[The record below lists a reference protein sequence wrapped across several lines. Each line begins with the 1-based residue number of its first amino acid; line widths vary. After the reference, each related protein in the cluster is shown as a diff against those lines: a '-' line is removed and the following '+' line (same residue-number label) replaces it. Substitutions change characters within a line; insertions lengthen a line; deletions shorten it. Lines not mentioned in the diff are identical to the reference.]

1 MATIKL
7 FEELEIW
14 QMARK
19 YSKLI
24 FKLSSSGEFS
34 RDFKFKSQ
42 ILSAA
47 GSIMDNIAEGFER
60 GGKLEFIQFLSIAK
74 GSCGETQSQGY
85 RAFDFNYISEDELN
99 QLEISAKELGSK
111 IGNLITYLNKSIIKG
126 SKFKDRRI

>member
-1 MATIKL
+1 MATIKS

-14 QMARK
+14 QMAREF
-19 YSKLI
+19 SKLI
-24 FKLSSSGEFS
+24 FKLSSSGEFT

-74 GSCGETQSQGY
+74 GSCGETQSQVY
-85 RAFDFNYISEDELN
+85 RASDFKYINEDELIDLQN
-99 QLEISAKELGSK
+99 SAKELGNK
-111 IGNLITYLNKSIIKG
+111 IGNLISYLNKSLIKG
-126 SKFKDRRI
+126 SKFKDRRT

>member
-99 QLEISAKELGSK
+99 QLEISAKELG
-111 IGNLITYLNKSIIKG
+111 
-126 SKFKDRRI
+126 